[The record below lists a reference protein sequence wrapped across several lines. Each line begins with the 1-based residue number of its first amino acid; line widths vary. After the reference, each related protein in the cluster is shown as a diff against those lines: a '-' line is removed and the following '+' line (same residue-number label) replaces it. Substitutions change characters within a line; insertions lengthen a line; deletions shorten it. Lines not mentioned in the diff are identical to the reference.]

1 MRLREKCLTLENMD
15 LSCLQEE
22 VYYGK
27 LLHALVAHP
36 CTVVSLRAI
45 NRRPKRRRAAAVF
58 RIFSLPSSERANMFL
73 I

>member
-1 MRLREKCLTLENMD
+1 MRLREKFLTLENMD

-22 VYYGK
+22 VSYERF
-27 LLHALVAHP
+27 LHALVAHP

-58 RIFSLPSSERANMFL
+58 RIFSLPSSE
-73 I
+73 